1 MEKIISDSE
10 IKLLLGISGTTND
23 ALVNVANRTATEKLM
38 SIFGVDS
45 FVEQTITDERVHISN
60 PEILYLTKFPIDTS
74 SISLKD
80 AIIEQAIT
88 NVTFDQDPGALRA
101 VRVKDA
107 SGLPTYLMEKE
118 VLATYTAGYTVKD
131 TLEVTN
137 YATLPTFT
145 IIAEVAG
152 VETVWTFV
160 ASAPTGSQIVAAT
173 SNEVTAANIAT
184 ALGGTVVGGL
194 VTLPLGTRITLGTA
208 DASKLLLTSATIP
221 ELLKHAVALIVG
233 EIFSSKEQKGGVAS
247 YTLNNKTVNFKTRTK
262 EEGDHLQLILDTWI
276 PKFQNIEI
284 LSI

>member
-1 MEKIISDSE
+1 MEKIISDAE

-38 SIFGVDS
+38 SIFGIDS
-45 FVEQTITDERVHISN
+45 FVEQTITDERVHLSD
-60 PEILYLTKFPIDTS
+60 PEILYLRKFPIDTS

-80 AIIEQAIT
+80 AIIEQSIT
-88 NVTFDQDPGALRA
+88 DVTFDQDPGALRA

-118 VLATYTAGYTVKD
+118 VLVTYTAGYSVKD
-131 TLEVTN
+131 TLQVLDYN
-137 YATLPTFT
+137 ALANKT
-145 IIAEVAG
+145 ITVEVAG
-152 VETVWTFV
+152 VEAVWTFV
-160 ASAPTGSQIVAAT
+160 TSGATGNQILAVT
-173 SNEVTAANIAT
+173 SDEITAANIAT
-184 ALGGTVVGGL
+184 ALGGTVVGDL
-194 VTLPLGTRITLGTA
+194 VTLPLGTRVSLGTA
-208 DASKLLLTSATIP
+208 TSAMLTITPATIP

-262 EEGDHLQLILDTWI
+262 EEGDTLQLILDTWI
-276 PKFQNIEI
+276 PKFQNIEM

>member
-1 MEKIISDSE
+1 MEKIISDAE
-10 IKLLLGISGTTND
+10 VKLLLGISGTTND

-38 SIFGVDS
+38 SIFGIDS
-45 FVEQTITDERVHISN
+45 FVEQTITDERVHLSD
-60 PEILYLTKFPIDTS
+60 PEILYLRKFPIDTS

-118 VLATYTAGYTVKD
+118 VLVTYTAGYSVKD
-131 TLEVTN
+131 TLQVVDYN
-137 YATLPTFT
+137 ALSDKT
-145 IIAEVAG
+145 ITVEVAG
-152 VETVWTFV
+152 VETVWTFKISG
-160 ASAPTGSQIVAAT
+160 ATGNQILAVT
-173 SNEVTAANIAT
+173 SDEITAGNIAT
-184 ALGGTVVGGL
+184 ALGGTVVGDL

-208 DASKLLLTSATIP
+208 TSAMLAITSATIP

-262 EEGDHLQLILDTWI
+262 EYGDTLQLILDTWI
-276 PKFQNIEI
+276 PKFQNVEM